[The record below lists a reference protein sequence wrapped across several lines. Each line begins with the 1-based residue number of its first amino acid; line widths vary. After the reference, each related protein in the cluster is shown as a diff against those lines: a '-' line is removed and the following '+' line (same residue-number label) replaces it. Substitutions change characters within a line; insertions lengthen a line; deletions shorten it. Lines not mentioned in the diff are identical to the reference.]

1 MFSLIQTAI
10 ANDLDPYRYVVY
22 LINELPE
29 PTTLGFDYS
38 KYLPWSD
45 SIPDDIKMKKWRT
58 ISIPYPSSLFF
69 LASYA
74 STFLRLQIIADV
86 LKNNPNDGILR
97 LRVALS

>member
-1 MFSLIQTAI
+1 MAEHLAKNYAVGRKNWLFANTKAGATITCEMFSLIQTAI

-45 SIPDDIKMKKWRT
+45 SIPDDIKMKK
-58 ISIPYPSSLFF
+58 
-69 LASYA
+69 
-74 STFLRLQIIADV
+74 
-86 LKNNPNDGILR
+86 
-97 LRVALS
+97 

>member
-45 SIPDDIKMKKWRT
+45 SIPDDIKMKK
-58 ISIPYPSSLFF
+58 
-69 LASYA
+69 
-74 STFLRLQIIADV
+74 
-86 LKNNPNDGILR
+86 
-97 LRVALS
+97 